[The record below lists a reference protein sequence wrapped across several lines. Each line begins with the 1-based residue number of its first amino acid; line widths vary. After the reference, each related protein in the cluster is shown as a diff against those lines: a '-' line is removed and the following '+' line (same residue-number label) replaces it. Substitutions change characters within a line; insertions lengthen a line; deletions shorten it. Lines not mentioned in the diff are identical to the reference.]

1 MAEQQTIHEVNG
13 LDIDVLKDTIDKIR
27 QDPELAR
34 CRFHIINSWIKGNHN
49 RTIIDTWYGA
59 RQENE
64 HEHMFELEADEP
76 PILAGHDQAP
86 NPVEHLLSALA
97 SCVTTSMVAHA
108 AARGIRIRQLE
119 SEVEGDIDLR
129 GYLGLDADVP
139 KGYTDIRI
147 KFKVETEEADMDKLK
162 SLAEYSPVY
171 NTLINGANVDIQ
183 IEPRQR

>member
-86 NPVEHLLSALA
+86 NPVEHLLSTRL
-97 SCVTTSMVAHA
+97 MRNDQYGGP
-108 AARGIRIRQLE
+108 RGRPRDTHPSARIRSGGRYRPARVPRPRCGRAERLYGHSHQVQGRDGRGRHGQAQIACRVLA
-119 SEVEGDIDLR
+119 GLQHADQRRQR
-129 GYLGLDADVP
+129 GY
-139 KGYTDIRI
+139 
-147 KFKVETEEADMDKLK
+147 
-162 SLAEYSPVY
+162 
-171 NTLINGANVDIQ
+171 Q